1 MQTDKNAEKLIRQLN
16 NNGYEAF
23 IVGGCVRDYLLGIT
37 PHDTDICT
45 SALPEQTKK
54 CFENYHTF
62 DTGMKHG
69 TISVVCDGEV
79 YEITTYRIDGDYS
92 DNRHPDSVSFTRN
105 INEDLR
111 RRDFTV
117 NAMAYNAE
125 CGLVDPY
132 GGKKDLES
140 KIIRCVGNPDTR
152 FNEDAL
158 RILRALRFASVY
170 GFTIEENTS
179 RSVIRNAALLK
190 NIATERITSEFLK
203 LICGKDAVRI
213 LDTYKD
219 VISVIIPEISVMFD
233 FNQNNIHHSLD
244 LWHHTLSALGIIEAQ
259 PILRMAM
266 LLHDIGKPFVKTT
279 DTNGQ
284 SHFQGHQLE
293 SRKIADKIL
302 HRLKLPSDF
311 IEKTLLLIEYHDVRF
326 NGSKKLMK
334 KVMNVL
340 GTDLTKQ
347 LLTVEYADISAQSQ
361 YQRDE
366 KLGYLEKATTHLDV
380 IIKDNEC
387 FKLSQL
393 DINGKD
399 IMALGVKEGK
409 DVGNILDYLLM
420 LVIDANIPN
429 EKTVLISK
437 AKEYIYGNQI
447 NE

>member
-1 MQTDKNAEKLIRQLN
+1 MQTDKNAEKLIKQLN

-23 IVGGCVRDYLLGIT
+23 IVGGCVRDYLLGLT

-79 YEITTYRIDGDYS
+79 YEITTYRIDGGYS

-105 INEDLR
+105 INEDLL

-125 CGLVDPY
+125 HGLVDPY
-132 GGKKDLES
+132 GGKIDIQN

-170 GFTIEENTS
+170 GFSIEENTS
-179 RSVIRNAALLK
+179 KSIFKNAYLLK
-190 NIATERITSEFLK
+190 NIAIERITAEFLK
-203 LICGKDAVRI
+203 LICGKDAVNI
-213 LDTYKD
+213 LDTYRE
-219 VISVIIPEISVMFD
+219 VIAVIIPEIRVVFD
-233 FNQNNIHHSLD
+233 FDQHNIHHSYD
-244 LWHHTLSALGIIEAQ
+244 LWHHTLTALGTIEPN
-259 PILRMAM
+259 PILRMTM
-266 LLHDIGKPFVKTT
+266 LLHDIGKPSVKTT
-279 DTNGQ
+279 DTDGQ
-284 SHFQGHQLE
+284 SHFQNHQLE
-293 SRKIADKIL
+293 SKKIADKIL

-347 LLTVEYADISAQSQ
+347 LLEVEYADISAQSE
-361 YQRDE
+361 YQREE
-366 KLGYLEKATTHLDV
+366 KLDYLDTAKTHLEE
-380 IIKDNEC
+380 IIQDNEC

-399 IMALGVKEGK
+399 ILNLGVKEGR

-420 LVIDANIPN
+420 LVVDANVPN

-447 NE
+447 NM

>member
-1 MQTDKNAEKLIRQLN
+1 M
-16 NNGYEAF
+16 
-23 IVGGCVRDYLLGIT
+23 GGCVRDYLLGLT

-45 SALPEQTKK
+45 NALPEQTKK
-54 CFENYHTF
+54 CFESYHTF
-62 DTGMKHG
+62 DTGIKHG
-69 TISVVCDGEV
+69 TISVVCCGEV

-105 INEDLR
+105 INEDLQ

-117 NAMAYNAE
+117 NAMAYNTE
-125 CGLVDPY
+125 YGLVDPY
-132 GGKKDLES
+132 GGKNDLKD

-170 GFTIEENTS
+170 GFSIEENTS
-179 RSVIRNAALLK
+179 KSIFKNADLLK
-190 NIATERITSEFLK
+190 NIATERVISEFLK
-203 LICGKDAVRI
+203 LICGKDAVKI
-213 LDTYKD
+213 LDAYRET
-219 VISVIIPEISVMFD
+219 IAVIIPEITAMFN
-233 FNQNNIHHSLD
+233 FNQNNIHHSYD
-244 LWHHTLSALGIIEAQ
+244 LWQHTLTALGTIEPN
-259 PILRMAM
+259 PILRMTM
-266 LLHDIGKPFVKTT
+266 LLHDIGKPSVKTT
-279 DTNGQ
+279 DNSSQ

-293 SRKIADKIL
+293 SKKIADRIL
-302 HRLKLPSDF
+302 HRLRLPSDF
-311 IEKTLLLIEYHDVRF
+311 INKTLLLIEYHDVRF

-347 LLTVEYADISAQSQ
+347 LLEVEYADISAQSE
-361 YQRDE
+361 YQREE
-366 KLGYLEKATTHLDV
+366 KLGYLSTAKTHLNE

-399 IMALGVKEGK
+399 ILNLGVKEGR

-420 LVIDANIPN
+420 LVVDANVPN
-429 EKTVLISK
+429 KKSILISK
-437 AKEYIYGNQI
+437 AEEYIYGNQI
-447 NE
+447 NK

>member
-1 MQTDKNAEKLIRQLN
+1 MQTDKNAEKLIKQLN

-23 IVGGCVRDYLLGIT
+23 IVGGCVRDYLLGLT

-79 YEITTYRIDGDYS
+79 YEITTYRIDGNYS

-105 INEDLR
+105 INEDLL

-125 CGLVDPY
+125 HGLVDPY
-132 GGKKDLES
+132 GGKIDLQN

-170 GFTIEENTS
+170 GFSIEENTS
-179 RSVIRNAALLK
+179 KSIFQNADLLK
-190 NIATERITSEFLK
+190 NIAIERITSEFLK
-203 LICGKDAVRI
+203 LICGKDSVNI
-213 LDTYKD
+213 LDTYRE
-219 VISVIIPEISVMFD
+219 VIAVIIPEISVMFD
-233 FNQNNIHHSLD
+233 FDQHNIHHSYD
-244 LWHHTLSALGIIEAQ
+244 LWHHTLTALGTIKPN
-259 PILRMAM
+259 PILRMTM
-266 LLHDIGKPFVKTT
+266 LLHDIGKPSVKTT
-279 DTNGQ
+279 DTDGQ
-284 SHFQGHQLE
+284 SHFQNHQLE
-293 SRKIADKIL
+293 SKKIADKIL

-347 LLTVEYADISAQSQ
+347 LLEVEYADISAQSE
-361 YQRDE
+361 YQREE
-366 KLGYLEKATTHLDV
+366 KLGYLDTAKAHLEE
-380 IIKDNEC
+380 IIQDNEC

-399 IMALGVKEGK
+399 ILNLGVKEGR

-420 LVIDANIPN
+420 LVVDANVPN

-447 NE
+447 NM